1 MAGVTSPIPELEQFV
16 RQVEPGRRS
25 EIVRQIAQLF
35 LQGASGFQ
43 PDHVDLFDTILVD
56 LIPFTDSAARM
67 DLAERLSLLSNAPS
81 VVVNQLAQETEILIA
96 GPLLRRSLVVDEQ
109 VLSDVARQ
117 NGQSHLLA
125 ISERPQLSAGV
136 TDLIIRRGDREV
148 VRRVA
153 SNSNALF
160 SQTGYATLVKKAAR
174 DGVLTLTLG
183 QREDLP
189 EAQLRTL
196 LAGSIDAVRH
206 RLHQMVKPER
216 QVMIRQ
222 MLNEIGGISKR
233 GESRR
238 DFAAAQRAV
247 LALYRAGDLNEAALL
262 GFAKAYRYDESV
274 AMLSAISGVKVST
287 LDHLVSGDRYDPVI
301 ILGKALGLQWATVR
315 VLILLRFGPSRV
327 PAPADMEIARQNFMR
342 LIPATAERVVKF
354 WQSGSP
360 APTMRAD

>member
-35 LQGASGFQ
+35 LQGAPGFQ

-67 DLAERLSLLSNAPS
+67 DLAERLSVLSNAPS

-153 SNSNALF
+153 GNSNALF

-262 GFAKAYRYDESV
+262 GFAKAYRYEESV

-315 VLILLRFGPSRV
+315 ALILLRFGPSRV

-342 LIPATAERVVKF
+342 LIPSTAERVVKF

-360 APTMRAD
+360 APTVAG